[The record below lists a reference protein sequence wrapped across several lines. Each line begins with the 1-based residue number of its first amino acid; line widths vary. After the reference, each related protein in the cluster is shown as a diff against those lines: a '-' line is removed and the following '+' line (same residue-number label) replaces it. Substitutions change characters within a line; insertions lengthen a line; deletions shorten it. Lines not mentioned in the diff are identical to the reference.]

1 VQPLYILFF
10 SFGNQLFHKVVGTI
24 GYLSVLASVTNM
36 FAVTVDRF
44 LAIRHP
50 FKYLSFATKKR
61 AILVILTGWSVSV
74 LMTVVCVGI
83 MKKNEKNFL
92 FSGYTFLSLVV
103 TINIY
108 IYLLIV
114 AKREHN
120 KVVTLSIGN
129 DSIHGNQNLQSG
141 QKRELKA
148 CRTIAIVVGGFII
161 CWTPFLVF
169 ITLSPLRNVNRSR
182 SMMMYYIFKSFAFCN
197 SAINPCIYCARNS
210 RYREAFK
217 KLLGRKGNNQINAVG
232 GGGVVLNERY
242 CHQP

>member
-1 VQPLYILFF
+1 
-10 SFGNQLFHKVVGTI
+10 
-24 GYLSVLASVTNM
+24 
-36 FAVTVDRF
+36 
-44 LAIRHP
+44 
-50 FKYLSFATKKR
+50 
-61 AILVILTGWSVSV
+61 
-74 LMTVVCVGI
+74 
-83 MKKNEKNFL
+83 
-92 FSGYTFLSLVV
+92 VV

-129 DSIHGNQNLQSG
+129 DSIHGNQNVQSG

-148 CRTIAIVVGGFII
+148 CRTIAIVVGGFVV

-169 ITLSPLRNVNRSR
+169 ITSSPLPNINILQWF
-182 SMMMYYIFKSFAFCN
+182 MMHFIFKSFAFCN
-197 SAINPCIYCARNS
+197 SAINPYIYCARNS

-232 GGGVVLNERY
+232 GGDVVLNERY